1 MKGTAASSGPALPFL
16 DFNGSIGQNMV
27 IRPCILQGLK
37 NTIWSMAIVCS
48 AAPSISFRKI
58 SMVTY
63 PVIVGRSH
71 YRGKNRQA
79 KQIVAAENRHA
90 LHLEEQVNALLL
102 QQQSPI
108 QSYSWEQI
116 AETTGIALRWVEK
129 FGPTIDGSNLDGLTA
144 WKNGMTYE
152 EAMAAD
158 Q

>member
-1 MKGTAASSGPALPFL
+1 
-16 DFNGSIGQNMV
+16 
-27 IRPCILQGLK
+27 
-37 NTIWSMAIVCS
+37 
-48 AAPSISFRKI
+48 
-58 SMVTY
+58 MVTY
-63 PVIVGRSH
+63 PVTVGRSH

-90 LHLEEQVNALLL
+90 LHLEEQINALLL

-116 AETTGIALRWVEK
+116 ADSAGIAIRWVEK

-144 WKNGMTYE
+144 WKHGMTYE